1 MINPKF
7 TLININLLLILE
19 LLVCQKNYAILGIL
33 LVLVVSV
40 GVISAE
46 ENANDDTQVE
56 NSKVKVSVSWNDD
69 GNTDNRPSSISV
81 TIKSGGNVIGTLTL
95 SQANGWQDS
104 LSATGG
110 DYSISID
117 DVASYSKEISQNG
130 DSFNVVYSNDGQDV
144 DDTPENDTDDDS
156 DIVDDDNST
165 DDDDSDIV
173 DDDNSTDDDDSDIVD
188 DDNFTDDDDGDSD
201 LNGTNGNDDSLNVDK
216 NAPLKNKIVKQNKV
230 LKQNNNVTKK
240 QLRQTGLP
248 IAVLVL
254 VLIVVALVPIS
265 RRKK

>member
-1 MINPKF
+1 MSKKLF
-7 TLININLLLILE
+7 
-19 LLVCQKNYAILGIL
+19 AILGIL

-56 NSKVKVSVSWNDD
+56 NSKVKVSISWNDD

-104 LSATGG
+104 LSATGE
-110 DYSISID
+110 DYSIYID

-156 DIVDDDNST
+156 DIVDDDNS
-165 DDDDSDIV
+165 
-173 DDDNSTDDDDSDIVD
+173 
-188 DDNFTDDDDGDSD
+188 TDDDDGDSD

>member
-1 MINPKF
+1 MSKKLF
-7 TLININLLLILE
+7 
-19 LLVCQKNYAILGIL
+19 AILGIL

-81 TIKSGGNVIGTLTL
+81 TIKSGGKVIGTLTL

-165 DDDDSDIV
+165 E
-173 DDDNSTDDDDSDIVD
+173 
-188 DDNFTDDDDGDSD
+188 DDDGDSD

>member
-1 MINPKF
+1 M
-7 TLININLLLILE
+7 ININLLLILE
-19 LLVCQKNYAILGIL
+19 LLVCQKKLFAILGIL

-173 DDDNSTDDDDSDIVD
+173 DDDNSTDDDD
-188 DDNFTDDDDGDSD
+188 GDSD

>member
-1 MINPKF
+1 MSKKLF
-7 TLININLLLILE
+7 
-19 LLVCQKNYAILGIL
+19 AILGIL

-144 DDTPENDTDDDS
+144 DDTPENVSDDDS

-173 DDDNSTDDDDSDIVD
+173 DDDNS
-188 DDNFTDDDDGDSD
+188 TDDDDGDSD

>member
-1 MINPKF
+1 MSKKLF
-7 TLININLLLILE
+7 
-19 LLVCQKNYAILGIL
+19 AILGIL

-81 TIKSGGNVIGTLTL
+81 TIKSGGKVIGTLTL

-156 DIVDDDNST
+156 DIVDDDN
-165 DDDDSDIV
+165 
-173 DDDNSTDDDDSDIVD
+173 
-188 DDNFTDDDDGDSD
+188 FTDDDDGDSD

-240 QLRQTGLP
+240 QLRQTSLP

>member
-1 MINPKF
+1 MSKKLF
-7 TLININLLLILE
+7 
-19 LLVCQKNYAILGIL
+19 AILGIL

-81 TIKSGGNVIGTLTL
+81 TIKSGGNVIGTLNL

-156 DIVDDDNST
+156 DIVDDDNS
-165 DDDDSDIV
+165 
-173 DDDNSTDDDDSDIVD
+173 
-188 DDNFTDDDDGDSD
+188 TDDDDGDSD

>member
-1 MINPKF
+1 MSKKLF
-7 TLININLLLILE
+7 
-19 LLVCQKNYAILGIL
+19 AILGIL

-173 DDDNSTDDDDSDIVD
+173 DDDN
-188 DDNFTDDDDGDSD
+188 FTDDDDGDSD

>member
-19 LLVCQKNYAILGIL
+19 LLVCQKKLFAILGIL

-117 DVASYSKEISQNG
+117 DVALYSKEISQNG

-173 DDDNSTDDDDSDIVD
+173 DDDNS
-188 DDNFTDDDDGDSD
+188 TDDDDGDSD

>member
-165 DDDDSDIV
+165 DDDD
-173 DDDNSTDDDDSDIVD
+173 
-188 DDNFTDDDDGDSD
+188 GDSD

-240 QLRQTGLP
+240 QLRQTSLP

>member
-173 DDDNSTDDDDSDIVD
+173 DDDNSTDDDD
-188 DDNFTDDDDGDSD
+188 GDSD

>member
-1 MINPKF
+1 MSKKLF
-7 TLININLLLILE
+7 
-19 LLVCQKNYAILGIL
+19 AILGIL

-56 NSKVKVSVSWNDD
+56 NAKVKVSVSWNDD

-165 DDDDSDIV
+165 DDDD
-173 DDDNSTDDDDSDIVD
+173 
-188 DDNFTDDDDGDSD
+188 GDSD

>member
-1 MINPKF
+1 M
-7 TLININLLLILE
+7 ININILLILE

-173 DDDNSTDDDDSDIVD
+173 DDDNSTDDDD
-188 DDNFTDDDDGDSD
+188 GDSD

>member
-1 MINPKF
+1 MINSKF
-7 TLININLLLILE
+7 TLINTNLLLILE
-19 LLVCQKNYAILGIL
+19 LLVCQKKLFAILGIL

-117 DVASYSKEISQNG
+117 DVALYSKEISQNG

-173 DDDNSTDDDDSDIVD
+173 DDDNS
-188 DDNFTDDDDGDSD
+188 TDDDDGDSD

>member
-7 TLININLLLILE
+7 TLININILLILE

-56 NSKVKVSVSWNDD
+56 NSKVKVSISWNDD

-165 DDDDSDIV
+165 DDDD
-173 DDDNSTDDDDSDIVD
+173 
-188 DDNFTDDDDGDSD
+188 GDSD

>member
-1 MINPKF
+1 MSKKLF
-7 TLININLLLILE
+7 
-19 LLVCQKNYAILGIL
+19 AILGIL

-56 NSKVKVSVSWNDD
+56 NSKVKVSISWNDD

-81 TIKSGGNVIGTLTL
+81 TIKSGGKVIGTLTL

-173 DDDNSTDDDDSDIVD
+173 GDDNSTDDDDSDIVDDDNSTDDDDSDIVD
-188 DDNFTDDDDGDSD
+188 DDNSTDDDDGDSD

>member
-7 TLININLLLILE
+7 TLININILLILE

-156 DIVDDDNST
+156 DIVYDDNST

-173 DDDNSTDDDDSDIVD
+173 DDDNS
-188 DDNFTDDDDGDSD
+188 TDDDDGDSD

>member
-1 MINPKF
+1 MSKKLF
-7 TLININLLLILE
+7 
-19 LLVCQKNYAILGIL
+19 AILGIL

-165 DDDDSDIV
+165 DDDD
-173 DDDNSTDDDDSDIVD
+173 
-188 DDNFTDDDDGDSD
+188 DGDSD

-240 QLRQTGLP
+240 QLRQTSLP

>member
-1 MINPKF
+1 MSKKLF
-7 TLININLLLILE
+7 
-19 LLVCQKNYAILGIL
+19 AILGIL

-104 LSATGG
+104 LSATGE
-110 DYSISID
+110 DYSIYID

-173 DDDNSTDDDDSDIVD
+173 DDDNS
-188 DDNFTDDDDGDSD
+188 TDDDDGDSD

>member
-1 MINPKF
+1 MSKKLF
-7 TLININLLLILE
+7 
-19 LLVCQKNYAILGIL
+19 AILGIL

-165 DDDDSDIV
+165 DDDD
-173 DDDNSTDDDDSDIVD
+173 
-188 DDNFTDDDDGDSD
+188 GDSD

-254 VLIVVALVPIS
+254 VLIVVALVTIS

>member
-19 LLVCQKNYAILGIL
+19 LLVCQKLFAILGIL

-81 TIKSGGNVIGTLTL
+81 TIKSGGKVIGTLTL

-130 DSFNVVYSNDGQDV
+130 GSFNVVYSNDGQDV

-173 DDDNSTDDDDSDIVD
+173 DDDNS
-188 DDNFTDDDDGDSD
+188 TDDDDGDSD

>member
-1 MINPKF
+1 MSKKLF
-7 TLININLLLILE
+7 
-19 LLVCQKNYAILGIL
+19 AILGIL

-56 NSKVKVSVSWNDD
+56 NSKVKVSISWNDD

-81 TIKSGGNVIGTLTL
+81 TIKSGGKVIGTLTL

-156 DIVDDDNST
+156 DIVGDDNS
-165 DDDDSDIV
+165 
-173 DDDNSTDDDDSDIVD
+173 
-188 DDNFTDDDDGDSD
+188 TDDDDGDSD

>member
-1 MINPKF
+1 MSKKLF
-7 TLININLLLILE
+7 
-19 LLVCQKNYAILGIL
+19 AILGIL

-173 DDDNSTDDDDSDIVD
+173 DDDNSTDDDD
-188 DDNFTDDDDGDSD
+188 GDSD

-248 IAVLVL
+248 IAILVL

>member
-1 MINPKF
+1 M
-7 TLININLLLILE
+7 
-19 LLVCQKNYAILGIL
+19 
-33 LVLVVSV
+33 VSV

-165 DDDDSDIV
+165 DDDD
-173 DDDNSTDDDDSDIVD
+173 NS
-188 DDNFTDDDDGDSD
+188 TDDDDGDSD

>member
-1 MINPKF
+1 MSKKLF
-7 TLININLLLILE
+7 
-19 LLVCQKNYAILGIL
+19 AILGIL

-173 DDDNSTDDDDSDIVD
+173 GDDNS
-188 DDNFTDDDDGDSD
+188 TDDDDGDSD

-240 QLRQTGLP
+240 QLRQTGLRLMFGFS
-248 IAVLVL
+248 IKGVSF
-254 VLIVVALVPIS
+254 VLIS
-265 RRKK
+265 HKKK

>member
-1 MINPKF
+1 MSKKLF
-7 TLININLLLILE
+7 
-19 LLVCQKNYAILGIL
+19 AILGIL

-81 TIKSGGNVIGTLTL
+81 TIKSGGKVIGTLTL

-165 DDDDSDIV
+165 DDDD
-173 DDDNSTDDDDSDIVD
+173 
-188 DDNFTDDDDGDSD
+188 DGDSD

-240 QLRQTGLP
+240 QLRQTSLP

>member
-81 TIKSGGNVIGTLTL
+81 TIKSGGKVIGTLTL

-165 DDDDSDIV
+165 DDDD
-173 DDDNSTDDDDSDIVD
+173 
-188 DDNFTDDDDGDSD
+188 GDSD

>member
-1 MINPKF
+1 MSKKLF
-7 TLININLLLILE
+7 
-19 LLVCQKNYAILGIL
+19 AILGIL

-56 NSKVKVSVSWNDD
+56 NSKVKVSISWNDD

-165 DDDDSDIV
+165 DDDD
-173 DDDNSTDDDDSDIVD
+173 
-188 DDNFTDDDDGDSD
+188 GDSD

>member
-1 MINPKF
+1 MSKKLF
-7 TLININLLLILE
+7 
-19 LLVCQKNYAILGIL
+19 AILGIL

-165 DDDDSDIV
+165 DNDDSDIV
-173 DDDNSTDDDDSDIVD
+173 GDDNS
-188 DDNFTDDDDGDSD
+188 TDDDDGDSD

>member
-1 MINPKF
+1 MINSKF
-7 TLININLLLILE
+7 TLINTNLLLILE
-19 LLVCQKNYAILGIL
+19 LLVCQKKLFAILGIL

-81 TIKSGGNVIGTLTL
+81 TIKSGGKVIGTLTL

-165 DDDDSDIV
+165 DDDD
-173 DDDNSTDDDDSDIVD
+173 
-188 DDNFTDDDDGDSD
+188 GDSD

>member
-1 MINPKF
+1 MSKKLF
-7 TLININLLLILE
+7 
-19 LLVCQKNYAILGIL
+19 AILGIL

-56 NSKVKVSVSWNDD
+56 NAKVKVSVSWNDD

-144 DDTPENDTDDDS
+144 DDTPENDTDDD
-156 DIVDDDNST
+156 
-165 DDDDSDIV
+165 
-173 DDDNSTDDDDSDIVD
+173 
-188 DDNFTDDDDGDSD
+188 F
-201 LNGTNGNDDSLNVDK
+201 
-216 NAPLKNKIVKQNKV
+216 
-230 LKQNNNVTKK
+230 
-240 QLRQTGLP
+240 
-248 IAVLVL
+248 
-254 VLIVVALVPIS
+254 
-265 RRKK
+265 

>member
-7 TLININLLLILE
+7 TLININILLILE
-19 LLVCQKNYAILGIL
+19 LLVCQKKLFAILGIL

-165 DDDDSDIV
+165 DDDD
-173 DDDNSTDDDDSDIVD
+173 
-188 DDNFTDDDDGDSD
+188 GDSD

>member
-1 MINPKF
+1 MSKKLF
-7 TLININLLLILE
+7 
-19 LLVCQKNYAILGIL
+19 AILGIL

-117 DVASYSKEISQNG
+117 DVALYSKEISQNG

-165 DDDDSDIV
+165 DDDDSDIA
-173 DDDNSTDDDDSDIVD
+173 DDDNS
-188 DDNFTDDDDGDSD
+188 TDDDDGDSD

>member
-19 LLVCQKNYAILGIL
+19 LLVCQKLFAILGIL

-156 DIVDDDNST
+156 DIVYDDNST

-173 DDDNSTDDDDSDIVD
+173 DDDNS
-188 DDNFTDDDDGDSD
+188 TDDDDGDSD

>member
-1 MINPKF
+1 MSKKLF
-7 TLININLLLILE
+7 
-19 LLVCQKNYAILGIL
+19 AILGIL

-81 TIKSGGNVIGTLTL
+81 TIKSGGNVIGTLNL

-165 DDDDSDIV
+165 DDDD
-173 DDDNSTDDDDSDIVD
+173 
-188 DDNFTDDDDGDSD
+188 GDVD
-201 LNGTNGNDDSLNVDK
+201 LNGTTGNDDDSLTVDK

>member
-1 MINPKF
+1 M
-7 TLININLLLILE
+7 
-19 LLVCQKNYAILGIL
+19 
-33 LVLVVSV
+33 VSV

-165 DDDDSDIV
+165 DDDD
-173 DDDNSTDDDDSDIVD
+173 
-188 DDNFTDDDDGDSD
+188 GDSD

-240 QLRQTGLP
+240 QLIQTGLP

>member
-1 MINPKF
+1 MSKKLF
-7 TLININLLLILE
+7 
-19 LLVCQKNYAILGIL
+19 AILGIL

-117 DVASYSKEISQNG
+117 DVALYSKEISQNG

-173 DDDNSTDDDDSDIVD
+173 DDDNS
-188 DDNFTDDDDGDSD
+188 TDDDDGDSD

>member
-1 MINPKF
+1 MSKKLF
-7 TLININLLLILE
+7 
-19 LLVCQKNYAILGIL
+19 AILGIL

-110 DYSISID
+110 DYCISID

-165 DDDDSDIV
+165 DDDDSDIL
-173 DDDNSTDDDDSDIVD
+173 DDDNS
-188 DDNFTDDDDGDSD
+188 TDDDDGDSD

>member
-7 TLININLLLILE
+7 TLININILLILE
-19 LLVCQKNYAILGIL
+19 LLVCQKKLFAILGIL

-81 TIKSGGNVIGTLTL
+81 TIKSGGKVIGTLTL

-165 DDDDSDIV
+165 DDDD
-173 DDDNSTDDDDSDIVD
+173 
-188 DDNFTDDDDGDSD
+188 GDSD

>member
-1 MINPKF
+1 MSKKLF
-7 TLININLLLILE
+7 
-19 LLVCQKNYAILGIL
+19 AILGIL

-110 DYSISID
+110 DYSIFID

-173 DDDNSTDDDDSDIVD
+173 DDDNS
-188 DDNFTDDDDGDSD
+188 TDDDDGDSD

>member
-1 MINPKF
+1 MSKKLF
-7 TLININLLLILE
+7 
-19 LLVCQKNYAILGIL
+19 AILGIL

-81 TIKSGGNVIGTLTL
+81 TIKSGGNVIGTLNL

-173 DDDNSTDDDDSDIVD
+173 DDDNSTDDDD
-188 DDNFTDDDDGDSD
+188 GDSD